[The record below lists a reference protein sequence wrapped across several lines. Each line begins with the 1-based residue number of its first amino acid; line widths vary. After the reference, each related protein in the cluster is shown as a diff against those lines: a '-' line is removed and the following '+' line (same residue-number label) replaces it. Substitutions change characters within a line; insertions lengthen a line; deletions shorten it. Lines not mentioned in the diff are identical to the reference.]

1 MTSETDVFEVCGRG
15 ELQMAILI
23 ETMRREGYEFMVSKP
38 IVITKEENGKKL
50 EPVEHVYLDL
60 PEQNVGTITE
70 KLSERKGVMVNLQN
84 NGSGRAM
91 LEFKIPARGLIGF
104 RSQYLTDT
112 KGAGT
117 VSYTHLRAH
126 ET

>member
-1 MTSETDVFEVCGRG
+1 
-15 ELQMAILI
+15 MAVLI

-38 IVITKEENGKKL
+38 LVITVIENGKTL
-50 EPVEHVYLDL
+50 EPVETVYLDL

-70 KLSERKGVMVNLQN
+70 KLSERKGIMLNLQN
-84 NGSGRAM
+84 NGSGRVM

-112 KGAGT
+112 KGAGIIL
-117 VSYTHLRAH
+117 SLIHI
-126 ET
+126 